1 MASLQECLLM
11 NRSMFGLAATVLLSL
26 TVQTGFAAGPVHV
39 PATPQ
44 AAGSANLIARADR
57 ALRDYVAAC
66 STGDEEAIARIVT
79 SDAVLE
85 YALEEP
91 GTYLTVEAV
100 ALSANRSVNAGPTGT
115 VAHIANLWVFPT
127 SDSNTVFIHYT
138 IGSGVRSPAELR
150 DFEHLA
156 LLEMRGDRIF
166 KMRMLGANAGNL
178 SALEASVVTRAT
190 ASSRARGQ
198 D

>member
-1 MASLQECLLM
+1 MK
-11 NRSMFGLAATVLLSL
+11 RSQLGLAATVLLTM
-26 TVQTGFAAGPVHV
+26 TVQTGFAAELVHP

-44 AAGSANLIARADR
+44 AAASANLIARADR

-66 STGDEEAIARIVT
+66 STGNEEAIARILT
-79 SDAVLE
+79 IDAVVE

-91 GTYLTVEAV
+91 GTYLTVEAA
-100 ALSANRSVNAGPTGT
+100 ALSAHRSVVAEPARTG
-115 VAHIANLWVFPT
+115 AHISNLWIFPT

-138 IGSGVRSPAELR
+138 IGSGVRSPAELP
-150 DFEHLA
+150 DSEHLA

-178 SALEASVVTRAT
+178 SALEASVVTRAI
-190 ASSRARGQ
+190 ASSRASAQ
-198 D
+198 H